1 METETRTPLE
11 LELGAQGRTRA
22 WLAGELGVSRQVLN
36 RWIKGRAPWPKGR
49 TAQVAALLGADERE
63 LFTEG

>member
-1 METETRTPLE
+1 MGANTGNRIE
-11 LELGAQGRTRA
+11 LELGVQNRTRA

-36 RWIKGRAPWPKGR
+36 RWLKGRAPWPKGR
-49 TAQVAALLGADERE
+49 KAQVAALLHADEQE